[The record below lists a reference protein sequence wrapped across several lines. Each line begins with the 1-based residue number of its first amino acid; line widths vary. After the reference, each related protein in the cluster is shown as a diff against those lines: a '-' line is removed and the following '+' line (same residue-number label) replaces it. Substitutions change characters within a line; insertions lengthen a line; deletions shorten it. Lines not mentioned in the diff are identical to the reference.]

1 MKVALITG
9 GSRGI
14 GLGIA
19 RALAE
24 KGYAIAINGVRD
36 ENGLIEVIEE
46 LKSHG
51 QDVIYCQGDISKSKD
66 RARIISKTLSHYGQL
81 NVLINNAGVAP
92 KVRKDMLEITETDF
106 DYMMEINQKG
116 TFFVSQLAA
125 RELIRQK
132 EANPEFDAC
141 IVNITSISARTAST
155 NRVEYCMSKASLS
168 IMSTSFAVKMSEYAI
183 PVYEIQPGIIATDM
197 TAVVNEKYTKMA
209 QDGFVLEKRM
219 GTPEDIGKTVA
230 TIVTGQLPYMTGQMF
245 AADGGMGIWKL

>member
-1 MKVALITG
+1 MKVALVTG

-19 RALAE
+19 KALAE
-24 KGYAIAINGVRD
+24 KGYSLAINGVRD
-36 ENGLIEVIEE
+36 ESSISETMEA
-46 LKSHG
+46 LKAFG
-51 QDVIYCQGDISKSKD
+51 QDVIYCQGDISKTED
-66 RARIISKTLSHYGQL
+66 RSAIISKTLTRYGQL

-92 KVRKDMLEITETDF
+92 KIRKDMLEVTEEDF
-106 DYMMEINQKG
+106 DYMMDINQKG

-125 RELIRQK
+125 RELVRQK
-132 EANPEFDAC
+132 EANPKFDAC

-183 PVYEIQPGIIATDM
+183 PVYEIQPGIITTDM
-197 TAVVNEKYTKMA
+197 TAVVNDKYTKMA

-219 GTPEDIGKTVA
+219 GTPEDIGKAVA
-230 TIVTGQLPYMTGQMF
+230 TLVTGQMPYMTGQMF
-245 AADGGMGIWKL
+245 ASDGGMGIWKL